1 MKKLVLFLFI
11 IYLGIYPQTNYAQKK
26 LSETDQL
33 SFQSAFFEALKQK
46 AIGNYNKAIEAL
58 EFCKNLDSTN
68 VSVLFELSKN
78 FFWQKKYFES
88 RQNLYKALKIAPQNI
103 WLLQQAKNIAV
114 AQQNYNEAIE
124 IQKKIV
130 AINPLKKTGLL
141 NLYITDNKKTK
152 ALELINSIEKK
163 EGLSNQLKKIRQQIL
178 KQIKPKITEAKPKMP
193 SGLTALK
200 KAYKK
205 NNDFKILKQILL
217 LEAAQKKFTLL
228 NNDATKA
235 LEIFPS
241 QAILYLYA
249 AKANNGLK
257 KYKIALNHLNNGI
270 DFVIDNR
277 TKKNYYLAFAN
288 SYFGLKNIQNAN
300 AYKKRASQL

>member
-1 MKKLVLFLFI
+1 MKKLVSFLFI
-11 IYLGIYPQTNYAQKK
+11 IYLGIYPQINYAQKK

-33 SFQSAFFEALKQK
+33 NFQSAFFEALKQK
-46 AIGNYNKAIEAL
+46 AIGNYDKAIEAL

-78 FFWQKKYFES
+78 FFWQKKYFEAK
-88 RQNLYKALKIAPQNI
+88 QNLNNALKIAPQNI
-103 WLLQQAKNIAV
+103 WLLEQAKNIEV
-114 AQQNYNEAIE
+114 AQQNYDEAIE

-130 AINPLKKTGLL
+130 AINPLKKIGLL
-141 NLYITDNKKTK
+141 NLYIADNKKNK
-152 ALELINSIEKK
+152 AIELINSIEKK
-163 EGLSNQLKKIRQQIL
+163 EGLSNRLKKIRQQIL
-178 KQIKPKITEAKPKMP
+178 KQVKPKIAEVKPNMP

-200 KAYKK
+200 KIYKK
-205 NNDFKILKQILL
+205 SNDFKILKQILL
-217 LEAAQKKFTLL
+217 LETAQKNFSLL
-228 NNDATKA
+228 NHDATEA

-249 AKANNGLK
+249 AKANIGLK
-257 KYKIALNHLNNGI
+257 KYKIALNYLNMGI

-288 SYFGLKNIQNAN
+288 SYFGLKNIQKVNT
-300 AYKKRASQL
+300 YKKKASQL